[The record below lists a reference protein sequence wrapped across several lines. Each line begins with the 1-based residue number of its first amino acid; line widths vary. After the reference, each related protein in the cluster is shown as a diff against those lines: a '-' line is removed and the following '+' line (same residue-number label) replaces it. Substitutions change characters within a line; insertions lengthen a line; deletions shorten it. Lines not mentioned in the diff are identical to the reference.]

1 MKLKYFAWA
10 VLLLLFLTNIWAI
23 FTDSVLLK
31 NTTYIFYFLCAI
43 LLVLDRYKKFDRYMV
58 LFIGFTLLSYFVRYF
73 NGEYYSHEISLLF
86 LSAANIFLIFCAS
99 KFIEIKNASIY
110 MLLYFIVI
118 VGING
123 VLLGYHVMEIKDYI
137 NSNLAFSIYI
147 LYYVN
152 LLILGII
159 AFIYYL
165 NSYSKKSM
173 YFISLCLG
181 IIFADILR
189 DMGVFFPQDLS
200 VEVAESIIRMGC
212 AVFAVLF
219 FVTKEKQ
226 LRLLNLI

>member
-1 MKLKYFAWA
+1 
-10 VLLLLFLTNIWAI
+10 
-23 FTDSVLLK
+23 
-31 NTTYIFYFLCAI
+31 
-43 LLVLDRYKKFDRYMV
+43 
-58 LFIGFTLLSYFVRYF
+58 
-73 NGEYYSHEISLLF
+73 
-86 LSAANIFLIFCAS
+86 
-99 KFIEIKNASIY
+99 
-110 MLLYFIVI
+110 
-118 VGING
+118 
-123 VLLGYHVMEIKDYI
+123 MEIKEFI
-137 NSNLAFSIYI
+137 NSNLTFSIYI

-173 YFISLCLG
+173 YFISLSLG

>member
-1 MKLKYFAWA
+1 M
-10 VLLLLFLTNIWAI
+10 
-23 FTDSVLLK
+23 
-31 NTTYIFYFLCAI
+31 
-43 LLVLDRYKKFDRYMV
+43 M
-58 LFIGFTLLSYFVRYF
+58 
-73 NGEYYSHEISLLF
+73 
-86 LSAANIFLIFCAS
+86 
-99 KFIEIKNASIY
+99 
-110 MLLYFIVI
+110 LYFILI

-123 VLLGYHVMEIKDYI
+123 VLLVYHVMEIKEYI
-137 NSNLAFSIYI
+137 NNNYTFVIYI

-173 YFISLCLG
+173 YFISLSLG
-181 IIFADILR
+181 IIFADVLR
-189 DMGVFFPQDLS
+189 DMGVFLPQDLS